1 MQTWKNQ
8 TIGAYKKTNDEILS
22 QALEDGYLLVDGDET
37 VLKLNLTSED
47 GRKVLCD
54 DDRVPLA
61 QSKHQEQVTFFGM
74 ITSDGVSFRP
84 VVVRKRTSGIHF
96 EHYVQTKVRDNIEE
110 YRFVPGISYDTIGG
124 KIALY
129 RQNDDRNS
137 THFT

>member
-74 ITSDGVSFRP
+74 ITSDGGSLRP

-96 EHYVQTKVRDNIEE
+96 EHYGSLLHSANNMSTCPYKSST
-110 YRFVPGISYDTIGG
+110 SYKTYLSI
-124 KIALY
+124 
-129 RQNDDRNS
+129 N
-137 THFT
+137 THGTVETNKG